1 MISTPYDHLTD
12 QELIRLVQFND
23 DPLVRS
29 LCERLEMRRRDI
41 QDLQEELGSECTS
54 HLELPPGVTR
64 QQLLQELLPG
74 INALF
79 DLEYREQKKD
89 TP

>member
-29 LCERLEMRRRDI
+29 LCERLEMRLRDI
-41 QDLQEELGSECTS
+41 LDLKEELYD
-54 HLELPPGVTR
+54 
-64 QQLLQELLPG
+64 
-74 INALF
+74 N
-79 DLEYREQKKD
+79 K
-89 TP
+89 